1 MIFYAVAIL
10 VLGLD
15 QLSKWAVLHHG
26 HAGPVCGDLVR
37 ITLTHN
43 TGAAFGLFPGA
54 RTPFIIATLLA
65 AAGLVYAHRV
75 LPAADR
81 ARRIP
86 MALILG
92 GSMGNLFDRVRAG
105 RVTDFI
111 DVGVGDWRWP
121 TFNAADIAVVVGAV
135 ALGWRIAWDLM
146 CEHRAAAA
154 AKSRSATGAR

>member
-1 MIFYAVAIL
+1 MSFYALALL

-15 QLSKWAVLHHG
+15 QLSKWAVLHRV
-26 HAGPVCGDLVR
+26 HAGPVFGDLVR

-43 TGAAFGLFPGA
+43 SGAAFGLFPGA
-54 RTPFIIATLLA
+54 RTPFIVATLPA
-65 AAGLVYAHRV
+65 AAGLGYANHA

-81 ARRIP
+81 ARRVP

-146 CEHRAAAA
+146 REHRAAAA
-154 AKSRSATGAR
+154 ARNGGATGSR

>member
-1 MIFYAVAIL
+1 LSFYALAL
-10 VLGLD
+10 CVLGLD
-15 QLSKWAVLHHG
+15 QLSKWAVLHRV
-26 HAGPVCGDLVR
+26 HAGPVFGDFLR

-65 AAGLVYAHRV
+65 AAGLVYAHHV
-75 LPAADR
+75 LPATDR

-92 GSMGNLFDRVRAG
+92 GSLGNLFDRVRAG

-121 TFNAADIAVVVGAV
+121 TFNTADIAVVVGAV
-135 ALGWRIAWDLM
+135 ALGGRIAWDLM
-146 CEHRAAAA
+146 REHRAAAA
-154 AKSRSATGAR
+154 AKSGSATGSR